1 MVKLRLLIAAAMLMA
16 IVPGILAFA
25 PHAQPRLLP
34 SARGGSGP
42 VRPFREQTRRRAS
55 ASGGPPPRCRCLQ
68 MTGGGE
74 APGAPPPQPLVKLVT
89 QLTGLFPFWVL
100 GAGTLGFLKPAALGW
115 LKGEL
120 VTFSLALTML
130 FMGMTLTV
138 SDFDRVLKNPK
149 QVFLGFLCQFTIMPL
164 LGWTVAR
171 VFQLPVPLAVGTILV
186 ACCPGGTASN
196 LVTLIAKADVAL
208 SVLMTTV
215 STCAAPLMTPLLTS
229 LLAGSLVPVAA
240 GGLVLS
246 TLQVVIAPVVAGL
259 LINTYLPKL
268 SAQVSAFTPLLC
280 VILVALIC
288 GSVIGQTAASLVAAG
303 PSLLAAVVSLHLG
316 GFVLGYTVPKLLGY
330 PAPVSARHSLP

>member
-1 MVKLRLLIAAAMLMA
+1 M
-16 IVPGILAFA
+16 
-25 PHAQPRLLP
+25 
-34 SARGGSGP
+34 S
-42 VRPFREQTRRRAS
+42 
-55 ASGGPPPRCRCLQ
+55 
-68 MTGGGE
+68 GGGE
-74 APGAPPPQPLVKLVT
+74 SAPTATTGLVQLVT
-89 QLTGLFPFWVL
+89 TLTSLFPFWVL
-100 GAGTLGFLKPAALGW
+100 GASALGFMKPAALGW

-138 SDFDRVLKNPK
+138 KDFNRVLTNPK

-164 LGWTVAR
+164 LGLAVAKL
-171 VFQLPVPLAVGTILV
+171 FALPVPLAVGVILV

-215 STCAAPLMTPLLTS
+215 STCAAPIMTPLLTS

-259 LINTYLPKL
+259 AINTYLPTL
-268 SAQVSAFTPLLC
+268 SASVAPFTPLLC

-303 PSLLAAVVSLHLG
+303 PALVGAVVCLHLG
-316 GFVLGYTVPKLLGY
+316 GFVLGYTVPKILGY
-330 PAPVSARHSLP
+330 ETAVSRTVAIETGMQNSALGVVLATKNFADPLTALPCAISATCHSLIGSGFASYWRSSDDRKAAGKE